1 MAKQHFAD
9 RRRKLVVITGA
20 SAGIGRATA
29 MHFGRN
35 GFDVA
40 LLARGREGLEA
51 AAREVEGTGARALA
65 LPVDV
70 ADHAAVDAA
79 AAQVEQQLGPI
90 DVWVNNAFAG
100 MFSEFLDMSPDE
112 YKRVTEVTYFG
123 QVWGTRAALRHMI
136 PRDHGS
142 IVLVGSALAYRGI
155 PLQSAYCG
163 AKHATQGFLDSVRS
177 ELVHRHSKIRLSMV
191 QLPGVNTPQ
200 FDWVRAKLPRQ
211 PQPTGTVYQPEVAAR
226 AIWFAAHSDRK
237 EIKVGSPTW
246 EAILGDKVAS
256 PLLDSYLARTAIDGQ
271 QGRLPIG
278 AGRRDNLFE
287 PVPGDRGS
295 HGRFDRISRKSSL
308 SLSATMNRAPLLL
321 AASALLGGGVAWL
334 VGSRRRHR
342 EPFPASSIK

>member
-1 MAKQHFAD
+1 MARQRSAE

-29 MHFGRN
+29 IHFARN

-51 AAREVEGTGARALA
+51 AAREVESSGARALT

-100 MFSEFLDMSPDE
+100 MFSEFVDMSPDE

-136 PRDHGS
+136 PRDRGS
-142 IVLVGSALAYRGI
+142 IILVGSALAYRGI

-163 AKHATQGFLDSVRS
+163 AKHATQGFLDSVRC
-177 ELVHRHSKIRLSMV
+177 ELLHRRSKIRLSMV

-200 FDWVRAKLPRQ
+200 FDWVRANLARQ

-237 EIKVGSPTW
+237 EIYVGSPTW
-246 EAILGDKVAS
+246 EAIFADRIAS
-256 PLLDSYLARTAIDGQ
+256 PLLDSYLARTAIEGQ
-271 QGRLPIG
+271 QGPMPVA
-278 AGRRDNLFE
+278 AGRRDNLFD

-295 HGRFDRISRKSSL
+295 HGRFARISRKSSL
-308 SLSATMNRAPLLL
+308 SLRATMNRTPLLF
-321 AASALLGGGVAWL
+321 AVSALLGGGALWL
-334 VGSRRRHR
+334 LNSRRRQR
-342 EPFPASSIK
+342 EPFPSASIK